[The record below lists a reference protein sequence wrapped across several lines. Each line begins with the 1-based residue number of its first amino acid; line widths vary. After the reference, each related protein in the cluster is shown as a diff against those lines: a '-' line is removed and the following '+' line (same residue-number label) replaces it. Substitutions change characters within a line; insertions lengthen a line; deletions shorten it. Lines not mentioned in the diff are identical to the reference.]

1 MPGGAIPVG
10 SLTAASLALPGA
22 GNGAAAA
29 DPAMALPGLGQP
41 PSRSRVA
48 LLVRRAGR
56 RLPPRTRRALRSL
69 DRRSRVVAARMRR
82 RWHRSL
88 QLRVAATTLVICVV
102 VVTVLGFF
110 LVQQIES
117 GLLNSARTS
126 GSHQLA
132 EGLTVARDDTGL
144 AGSPG
149 DRVKSLLSL
158 ASTLQ
163 GLSGPGDNFD
173 VVIFAQPSGGSAFA
187 GTYGN
192 QNLSPQSLPDTLTRK
207 VSDGAGAG
215 PDRRSLVL
223 PDPHALPA
231 RPGARSRAGDRRGD
245 RPA

>member
-1 MPGGAIPVG
+1 MEGAASSSEAGRGPRGGGLPVSGLPAGGLPGGGLASGGMPGGGRPGGAIPVG
-10 SLTAASLALPGA
+10 SLTAGGLVLPGS
-22 GNGAAAA
+22 GAAAP
-29 DPAMALPGLGQP
+29 DPAMVLPGLGLGQP
-41 PSRSRVA
+41 PSRSRVT

-56 RLPPRTRRALRSL
+56 RLPPRTRQALRSL

-149 DRVKSLLSL
+149 DRVKALLSL

-173 VVIFAQPSGGSAFA
+173 VVIFAQPSGDSAFA
-187 GTYGN
+187 G
-192 QNLSPQSLPDTLTRK
+192 
-207 VSDGAGAG
+207 
-215 PDRRSLVL
+215 
-223 PDPHALPA
+223 
-231 RPGARSRAGDRRGD
+231 
-245 RPA
+245 

>member
-1 MPGGAIPVG
+1 MPASGMPGGAIPVG
-10 SLTAASLALPGA
+10 SLMLPGA

-29 DPAMALPGLGQP
+29 DPAMALPGLGLGQP

-126 GSHQLA
+126 
-132 EGLTVARDDTGL
+132 ART
-144 AGSPG
+144 SWP
-149 DRVKSLLSL
+149 
-158 ASTLQ
+158 
-163 GLSGPGDNFD
+163 
-173 VVIFAQPSGGSAFA
+173 
-187 GTYGN
+187 
-192 QNLSPQSLPDTLTRK
+192 
-207 VSDGAGAG
+207 
-215 PDRRSLVL
+215 
-223 PDPHALPA
+223 
-231 RPGARSRAGDRRGD
+231 RA
-245 RPA
+245 